1 MSVRVNQW
9 LQRPLNCIENS
20 LPTKYKLSIR
30 FLSFYQAKK
39 PLELTTRKEKN
50 SESMSVRVIQWLQKP
65 LNCIENSLPK
75 KTKLSIQFLSFY
87 QAEKPLEL
95 TTRKE
100 KNSEPMSVRVIQWL
114 QKPLNCIENSLPKNT
129 KLTIQFLSFYQAKKP
144 LELTT

>member
-50 SESMSVRVIQWLQKP
+50 SESMSVRVNQWRQRPLNCIESFSPITYKLSIQFLSFCQAKKPLELTTRKEQNSKLMSVRVTQWRQKP
-65 LNCIENSLPK
+65 LNCIENSLPS
-75 KTKLSIQFLSFY
+75 TS
-87 QAEKPLEL
+87 
-95 TTRKE
+95 
-100 KNSEPMSVRVIQWL
+100 
-114 QKPLNCIENSLPKNT
+114 SL
-129 KLTIQFLSFYQAKKP
+129 
-144 LELTT
+144 